1 MHGQV
6 RLVGAVHADHAEEM
20 RIGRRKRA
28 EPHQGQSARKIGKPH
43 QLGEA
48 GAGLGPGVDQPAAAI
63 EKRAFRLSDHLD
75 GLGDP
80 GRIGPQLRTVALVT
94 HLFGRAVGT
103 GREEDILRQ
112 IDDDRPGAAALRDVE
127 GLVQY
132 AGQFADVLDEIIVL
146 CAGPGNAGCVG
157 FLERVVADEVRRDLA
172 GQADDR
178 HGVHQRVGQAGDRV
192 GRAGTARYKDD
203 PDTAGRAG
211 IALGRVH
218 GPLLMPHEDV
228 AQRILLEKRIVD
240 RQDGTAGIAEYDI
253 DALVHQSLDDDLRS
267 AQRLGRHHNLHRQ
280 QHRAR
285 PKRAPPRSWC
295 PKAGAK
301 RSQLYWLGQQ
311 KPVNKMT

>member
-1 MHGQV
+1 M
-6 RLVGAVHADHAEEM
+6 
-20 RIGRRKRA
+20 
-28 EPHQGQSARKIGKPH
+28 
-43 QLGEA
+43 
-48 GAGLGPGVDQPAAAI
+48 
-63 EKRAFRLSDHLD
+63 
-75 GLGDP
+75 
-80 GRIGPQLRTVALVT
+80 T
-94 HLFGRAVGT
+94 HLFGRAIGT

-132 AGQFADVLDEIIVL
+132 AGQLADVLDEIIVL
-146 CAGPGNAGCVG
+146 CARPRDAGRVG
-157 FLERVVADEVRRDLA
+157 FLKCVVADQVRRDLA
-172 GQADDR
+172 RQANDR
-178 HGVHQRVGQAGDRV
+178 HRVHQRVGEPGDCI

-285 PKRAPPRSWC
+285 TNARRRGVGAPRRGRNVVSYT
-295 PKAGAK
+295 G
-301 RSQLYWLGQQ
+301 L
-311 KPVNKMT
+311 VNKNRSIK